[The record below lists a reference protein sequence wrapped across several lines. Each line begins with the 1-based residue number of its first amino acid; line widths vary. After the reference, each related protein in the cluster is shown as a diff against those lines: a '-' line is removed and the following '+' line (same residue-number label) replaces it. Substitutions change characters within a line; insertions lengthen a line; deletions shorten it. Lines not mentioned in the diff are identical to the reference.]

1 MLRPEVSGGTTTLRC
16 DDGHAIDVARSGY
29 VHLGSGSRAGGDGR
43 AQLRARRR
51 FLERGHYAGLAR
63 AVAAAALARARAT
76 IAIGDFGCGEGYYA
90 DAVLR
95 AAGEVEVRV
104 MALDSS
110 KDACDLAAR
119 RLGRG
124 ASVAVAD
131 CAKDVPVMDGS
142 LDVVLSVFAPRSPSE
157 LARVLRPG
165 GRVVI
170 ARANEDH
177 MQELHDVR
185 GEGVVVLGV
194 ERDKGVRVDAV
205 MRAAGFSMESEIEIR
220 ETMSL
225 SEDDVVDLIFMGP
238 SGHHASNEDAVR
250 RAVAGASRS
259 VTSSFVVSVY
269 VLDR

>member
-1 MLRPEVSGGTTTLRC
+1 MNLIS
-16 DDGHAIDVARSGY
+16 
-29 VHLGSGSRAGGDGR
+29 AGGARARGDAR

-63 AVAAAALARARAT
+63 AVAAAALARRTSAGG

-90 DAVLR
+90 EAVLR
-95 AAGEVEVRV
+95 AAGGTVVEVV
-104 MALDSS
+104 ALDAS
-110 KDACDLAAR
+110 KDACELAAR
-119 RLGRG
+119 RLGSG

-131 CAKDVPVMDGS
+131 CARDVPVMDGS

-165 GRVVI
+165 GRVVV

-177 MQELHDVR
+177 MVELRDVR

-194 ERDKGVRVDAV
+194 ERDKGERVDAV
-205 MRAAGFSMESEIEIR
+205 MREAGFTVESEIEIR

-238 SGHHASNEDAVR
+238 SGHHASSEDAVR
-250 RAVAGASRS
+250 RAAAGASRS

-269 VLDR
+269 ALER